1 MTESRTPA
9 QRAGKAGEDYAAGW
23 LAREG
28 YKILARNWRCRLGEV
43 DIIAKKGDVAA
54 FVEVKARRP
63 GSMVSPLES
72 VGPAKRK
79 RLLRAAK
86 LWLLEHPGDLQPR
99 MDVAAVTLENCR
111 GRELVSSF
119 EYYESAFENE

>member
-1 MTESRTPA
+1 V
-9 QRAGKAGEDYAAGW
+9 GEDYTAGW

-28 YKILARNWRCRLGEV
+28 YGILARNWRCRMGEV
-43 DIIAKKGDVAA
+43 DIIARKGEVVA

-63 GSMVSPLES
+63 GSMASPLAA
-72 VGPAKRK
+72 VDRAKRRK
-79 RLLRAAK
+79 LLQAAR
-86 LWLLEHPGDLQPR
+86 LWLLEHPGGLQPR

-119 EYYESAFENE
+119 EYYESAFDGGV